1 MLNEMRPRQLT
12 TILLASLA
20 LIAGGCGGDDGDEPA
35 AAPANGGAAKLAGP
49 ITFELI
55 GGDAFRDDTITVAAE
70 GSARIETRAGEQRA
84 ELTPDELARVSARS
98 GDLAGAETAVTRPP
112 QPDMVSYRLTYRGR
126 EVKTD
131 DVAMP
136 EELAPLIR
144 TFVELIDRYG
154 PS

>member
-1 MLNEMRPRQLT
+1 MLNEMRPRRVT

-20 LIAGGCGGDDGDEPA
+20 LVAGGCGDDGEEPA
-35 AAPANGGAAKLAGP
+35 AAPATGGSGKLADA

-55 GGDAFRDDTITVAAE
+55 GGDAFRDDAITVEAD

-84 ELTPDELARVSARS
+84 ELTPDELSQLSAQS
-98 GDLAGAETAVTRPP
+98 EQLAGAETAVTRPP
-112 QPDMVSYRLTYRGR
+112 QPDMVSYRFTYRGR

-136 EELAPLIR
+136 EDLAPLIG
-144 TFVELIDRYG
+144 TFIELIDRYG
-154 PS
+154 PT